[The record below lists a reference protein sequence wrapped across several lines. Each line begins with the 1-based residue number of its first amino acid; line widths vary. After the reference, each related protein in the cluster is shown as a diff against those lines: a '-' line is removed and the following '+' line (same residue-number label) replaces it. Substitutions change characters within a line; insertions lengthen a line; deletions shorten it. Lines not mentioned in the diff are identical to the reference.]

1 MKTSTDVRRWS
12 QGTRAVIL
20 ASLSIIMF
28 ASTGGYLGS
37 ERSMSLLVEQAGAA
51 GQAPAISN
59 VAVVNITS
67 TSATFTWNT
76 DILATSKVEV
86 WPQGSTTKKTS
97 SKSQK
102 VTSHSITITGLTLG
116 TAYNFQVSS
125 TANNRTTKSAIGTF
139 STLTPTPTPTPSPT
153 PVPTPTPTPVPS
165 LYDVGFSTFVG
176 GSGYEQA
183 RDGATD
189 SQGNVYLVGGTDS
202 GDFPRT
208 LGQNPGGGVDAFVTK
223 FSPIG
228 QVLWSQRL
236 GGPNYDR
243 AYAVEIDGAGN
254 VYVTGRAGR
263 SFPLLNPLQGTF
275 NGYYTG
281 DAYGEQ
287 NTFLAKLDAGGTIL
301 WSTYVG
307 TADMARDMAIDLAG
321 NIYLASNYYPS
332 LGQAAFPSGWF
343 ANGYQSSPPGGGDIA
358 ILKVDTNGTGVQWAT
373 YLGGSGAE
381 NPKISIRVDSQGN
394 VVILTDTASTDA
406 PTLNAYQT
414 TNHGATDA
422 YLAKL
427 SPDGSNLL
435 WSTYFGGSGYEYNET
450 HHLGLDARD
459 NVYLAVM
466 SQSSDASTTV
476 GAYDRTY
483 NGESAGGFFHAW
495 GDALVAKFNPLGQ
508 LVASTYV
515 GGTGG
520 DGPQGLGVDASG
532 NVYFSGG
539 TMSNDFPITS
549 GAPVT
554 AKRGGEDII
563 AVRLSADF
571 SRLDYSTYMGTTTND
586 EGRVSWA
593 DQDGTFY
600 VGCEVQGNGLLPLQN
615 AFQSSFAGGTHDACI
630 TKFTLRP

>member
-1 MKTSTDVRRWS
+1 METKLNSKGWALSARTT
-12 QGTRAVIL
+12 ALALFAMAIL
-20 ASLSIIMF
+20 LPAR
-28 ASTGGYLGS
+28 G
-37 ERSMSLLVEQAGAA
+37 SLLTSPLAEQAGAA
-51 GQAPAISN
+51 GPAAVISN
-59 VAVVNITS
+59 VAVSNVT
-67 TSATFTWNT
+67 TTAATFTWNT
-76 DILATSKVEV
+76 NIPATSKAEV
-86 WPQGSTTKKTS
+86 WKQGSSTRKTS
-97 SKSQK
+97 SKSAK
-102 VTSHSITITGLTLG
+102 VTSHSITMTGLSAST
-116 TAYNFQVSS
+116 TYNFQVSS
-125 TANNRTTKSAIGTF
+125 KANNLWTVSTVSTF
-139 STLTPTPTPTPSPT
+139 VTGGSIPTPTPTPSPT
-153 PVPTPTPTPVPS
+153 PVPTPTPTPIPS

-223 FSPIG
+223 FSPTG

-243 AYAVEIDGAGN
+243 AYAVEIDGTGN
-254 VYVTGRAGR
+254 IYVTGRAGR
-263 SFPLLNPLQGTF
+263 SFPLLNPLQDAF

-287 NTFLAKLDAGGTIL
+287 NTFLVKLDAGGTVL

-307 TADMARDMAIDLAG
+307 TADMARDMAIDQAG
-321 NIYLASNYYPS
+321 NIYLASNYYPA
-332 LGQAAFPSGWF
+332 LGQAAFPSAWF
-343 ANGYQSSPPGGGDIA
+343 ANGYQSTPPGGGDVA

-394 VVILTDTASTDA
+394 VVILTDTVSTDA
-406 PTLNAYQT
+406 PMLNAYQT
-414 TNHGATDA
+414 TNRGATDA

-427 SPDGSNLL
+427 GPDGSNLL

-450 HHLGLDARD
+450 HHLGLDAQD

-466 SQSSDASTTV
+466 SQSSDAPTTV

-483 NGESAGGFFHAW
+483 NGDSTGGFFHAW
-495 GDALVAKFNPLGQ
+495 GDALVAKFNPTGQ

-520 DGPQGLGVDASG
+520 DGPQGLGVDAAG

-539 TMSNDFPITS
+539 TMSNNFPITI

-571 SRLDYSTYMGTTTND
+571 SRLDYSTYIGTTTND

-615 AFQSSFAGGTHDACI
+615 AFQPTFSGGTHDACI
-630 TKFTLRP
+630 TKFAPRP